1 MGIMEIIELKEKIM
15 LTMIKIT
22 SMSSTRTSTRTN
34 IKSSTEA
41 GVGPEV
47 EEEEART
54 EEIEGQEEDS
64 TQEEEDMVD
73 FEETARRKTLGK
85 KEVPRNLLQAVEG
98 AIRWR

>member
-1 MGIMEIIELKEKIM
+1 MTIMSRN
-15 LTMIKIT
+15 T
-22 SMSSTRTSTRTN
+22 SMSSTRTSIRN
-34 IKSSTEA
+34 NTEV

-64 TQEEEDMVD
+64 TQEEEDRVD

-98 AIRWR
+98 AIR